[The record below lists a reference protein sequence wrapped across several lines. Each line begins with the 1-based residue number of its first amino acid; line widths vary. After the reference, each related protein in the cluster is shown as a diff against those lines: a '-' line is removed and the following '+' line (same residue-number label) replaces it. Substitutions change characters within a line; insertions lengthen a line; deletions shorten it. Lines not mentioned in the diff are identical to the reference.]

1 MGKSGKNSL
10 EKFIEG
16 NTTEK
21 VVMETRVPVNV
32 IS

>member
-1 MGKSGKNSL
+1 L